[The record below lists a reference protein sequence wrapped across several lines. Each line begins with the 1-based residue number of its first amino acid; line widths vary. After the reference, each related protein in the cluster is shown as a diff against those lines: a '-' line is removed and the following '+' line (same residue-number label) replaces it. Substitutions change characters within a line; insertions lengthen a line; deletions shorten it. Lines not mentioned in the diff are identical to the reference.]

1 MRAVRLEAVTQADVE
16 GVGGRIP
23 IIRGSTKLCIHLIL
37 HVGGDRINVGT
48 LAERVVV
55 TDAHNITLEIKV
67 GIGISILKSILN
79 AVSSFG
85 INIAHTLPPATGASA
100 VRLMP

>member
-55 TDAHNITLEIKV
+55 TDAHNITLEIK
-67 GIGISILKSILN
+67 S
-79 AVSSFG
+79 
-85 INIAHTLPPATGASA
+85 ASVLA
-100 VRLMP
+100 SLRAS